1 MIKLT
6 LFSLKKIGECCTFFP
21 KKKTFY
27 TCRTSFYNFGAAKEN
42 FAKGKT
48 LVRIGL
54 LGCRNLAL
62 LNECY
67 VDE

>member
-1 MIKLT
+1 
-6 LFSLKKIGECCTFFP
+6 LKNLANVAHFGP
-21 KKKTFY
+21 KKKTLY

-42 FAKGKT
+42 FTKGKT